1 MPRTPK
7 RRQDRHI
14 GAAGRCRLRNARLAA
29 THTRTE
35 IGDQAGPVGVQQDVL
50 RLDVTV
56 DNVMLVQVQQSRRHF
71 AHPLLPRG
79 ESVLDQRNRTRQV
92 APDLPKL

>member
-1 MPRTPK
+1 MPRTPT
-7 RRQDRHI
+7 RRQDRQV
-14 GAAGRCRLRNARLAA
+14 GAAGRYMNNARLAA

-71 AHPLLPRG
+71 VHPLLSCG